1 MAAQKVKG
9 LSTYCEIKDVS
20 ITQQEAIIKILMF
33 SNQENNVTFGLKFF
47 LLDEET
53 KREELINNNTYWV
66 ERFQPSFET
75 NGNVENNIDINLFK
89 ELYFKID
96 ITDKNRSIFLTD
108 RWIRNVRLI
117 IKASTIIIAEELK
130 PTNCDSYSDC
140 IFQVTKVVKKE
151 ENEPSETLYTSELLN
166 LVSGLVVVPDIKQI
180 SIKSINSDLD
190 VNIEELVVSIY
201 YDYGIEND
209 FNYNNENIQY
219 FFRLI
224 NPKTLR
230 VIKES
235 QKILTENGLF
245 DQDLKLGVLKYTF
258 TSLKIRTPIIVN
270 ISIRDLKGNVI
281 KAYNKFYI
289 PSVPKNKVYVKFN
302 GVIKEVD
309 VIFTNYKE
317 DTIVNI
323 DKLYVNNGTVDYK
336 PLDE

>member
-53 KREELINNNTYWV
+53 EREELINNNTYWV

-96 ITDKNRSIFLTD
+96 ITDKNRSNFLVN
-108 RWIRNVRLI
+108 RWLRNIRIL
-117 IKASTIIIAEELK
+117 IKAETIIGNSNVQ
-130 PTNCDSYSDC
+130 TNE
-140 IFQVTKVVKKE
+140 VVFK
-151 ENEPSETLYTSELLN
+151 SEKLS
-166 LVSGLVVVPDIKQI
+166 LVSGLVIVPDIKQI

-190 VNIEELVVSIY
+190 VNIEELMVSIY

-245 DQDLKLGVLKYTF
+245 DEDLKLGVLKYTF

-317 DTIVNI
+317 DTTVNI
-323 DKLYVNNGTVDYK
+323 DKLYVNNGTVHYK
-336 PLDE
+336 PLDD

>member
-53 KREELINNNTYWV
+53 EREELINNNTYWV

-96 ITDKNRSIFLTD
+96 ITDKNRSNFLVN
-108 RWIRNVRLI
+108 RWLRNIRIL
-117 IKASTIIIAEELK
+117 IKAETIIGNSNVQ
-130 PTNCDSYSDC
+130 TNE
-140 IFQVTKVVKKE
+140 VVFK
-151 ENEPSETLYTSELLN
+151 SEKLS
-166 LVSGLVVVPDIKQI
+166 LVSGLVIVPDIKQI

-190 VNIEELVVSIY
+190 VNIEELMVSIY

-209 FNYNNENIQY
+209 FNYNNQNIQY

-245 DQDLKLGVLKYTF
+245 DEDLKLGVLKYTF

>member
-53 KREELINNNTYWV
+53 EREELINNNTYWV

-96 ITDKNRSIFLTD
+96 ITDKNRSNFLVN
-108 RWIRNVRLI
+108 RWWRNIRIL
-117 IKASTIIIAEELK
+117 IKAETIIGNSNVQ
-130 PTNCDSYSDC
+130 TNE
-140 IFQVTKVVKKE
+140 VVFK
-151 ENEPSETLYTSELLN
+151 SEKLS
-166 LVSGLVVVPDIKQI
+166 LVSSLVIVPDIKQI
-180 SIKSINSDLD
+180 SIKSINTDLD
-190 VNIEELVVSIY
+190 VNIEELMVSIY

-235 QKILTENGLF
+235 QKILTENGSF

-317 DTIVNI
+317 DTTVNI

>member
-53 KREELINNNTYWV
+53 EREELINNNTYWV

-96 ITDKNRSIFLTD
+96 ITDKNRSNFLVN
-108 RWIRNVRLI
+108 RWLRNIRIL
-117 IKASTIIIAEELK
+117 IKAETIIGNSNVQ
-130 PTNCDSYSDC
+130 TNE
-140 IFQVTKVVKKE
+140 VVFK
-151 ENEPSETLYTSELLN
+151 SEKLS
-166 LVSGLVVVPDIKQI
+166 LVSGLVIVPDIKQI

-190 VNIEELVVSIY
+190 VNIEELMVSIY

-245 DQDLKLGVLKYTF
+245 DEDLKLGVLKYTF

-302 GVIKEVD
+302 GVVKEVD

-317 DTIVNI
+317 DTTVNI

>member
-53 KREELINNNTYWV
+53 EREELINNNTYWV

-96 ITDKNRSIFLTD
+96 ITDKNRSNFLVN
-108 RWIRNVRLI
+108 RWLRNIRIL
-117 IKASTIIIAEELK
+117 IKAETIIGNSNVQ
-130 PTNCDSYSDC
+130 TNE
-140 IFQVTKVVKKE
+140 VVFK
-151 ENEPSETLYTSELLN
+151 SEKLS
-166 LVSGLVVVPDIKQI
+166 LVSSLVVVPNIKQI

-190 VNIEELVVSIY
+190 VNIEELMVSIY

-302 GVIKEVD
+302 GVVKEVD

-317 DTIVNI
+317 DTTVNI

>member
-53 KREELINNNTYWV
+53 EKEELINNNTYWV

-96 ITDKNRSIFLTD
+96 ITDKNRSNFLVN
-108 RWIRNVRLI
+108 RWLRNIRIL
-117 IKASTIIIAEELK
+117 IKAETIIGNSNVQ
-130 PTNCDSYSDC
+130 TNE
-140 IFQVTKVVKKE
+140 VVFK
-151 ENEPSETLYTSELLN
+151 SEKLS
-166 LVSGLVVVPDIKQI
+166 LVSGLVIVPDIKQI

-190 VNIEELVVSIY
+190 VNIEELMVSIY

-245 DQDLKLGVLKYTF
+245 DEDLKLGVLKYTF

-302 GVIKEVD
+302 GVVKEVD

-317 DTIVNI
+317 DTTVNI

>member
-1 MAAQKVKG
+1 
-9 LSTYCEIKDVS
+9 LRNIR
-20 ITQQEAIIKILMF
+20 IL
-33 SNQENNVTFGLKFF
+33 
-47 LLDEET
+47 
-53 KREELINNNTYWV
+53 
-66 ERFQPSFET
+66 
-75 NGNVENNIDINLFK
+75 
-89 ELYFKID
+89 
-96 ITDKNRSIFLTD
+96 
-108 RWIRNVRLI
+108 
-117 IKASTIIIAEELK
+117 IKAETIIGNSNVQ
-130 PTNCDSYSDC
+130 TNE
-140 IFQVTKVVKKE
+140 VVFK
-151 ENEPSETLYTSELLN
+151 SEKLS
-166 LVSGLVVVPDIKQI
+166 LVSSLVIVPDIKQI
-180 SIKSINSDLD
+180 SIKSINTDLD
-190 VNIEELVVSIY
+190 VNIEELMVSIY

-317 DTIVNI
+317 DTTVNI

>member
-53 KREELINNNTYWV
+53 EREELINNNTYWV

-96 ITDKNRSIFLTD
+96 ITDKNRSNFLVN
-108 RWIRNVRLI
+108 RWLRNIRIL
-117 IKASTIIIAEELK
+117 IKAETIIGNSNVQ
-130 PTNCDSYSDC
+130 TNE
-140 IFQVTKVVKKE
+140 VVFK
-151 ENEPSETLYTSELLN
+151 SEKLS
-166 LVSGLVVVPDIKQI
+166 LVSSLVIVPDIKQI
-180 SIKSINSDLD
+180 SIKSINTDLD
-190 VNIEELVVSIY
+190 VNIEELMVSIY

-235 QKILTENGLF
+235 QKILTENGSF

-317 DTIVNI
+317 DTTVNI